1 MPEHLE
7 KYAWPK
13 GTSGN
18 PGGRPRKRA
27 VSDRYAELMESP
39 LPEKIR
45 RAMELPA
52 GALWGDAIVL
62 AGARTSLRNTEAG
75 TSARKEIR
83 ESIEGKSTQRFEFAA
98 GDADSRLAEF
108 VVVYATAVPGIEEKP
123 EPVDESQII
132 DVAPEQPELL
142 EDPKRENEEK

>member
-1 MPEHLE
+1 MPVPKQLAEHVFQ
-7 KYAWPK
+7 P
-13 GTSGN
+13 GRSGN

-62 AGARTSLRNTEAG
+62 AGARTGLRSTEAG

-108 VVVYATAVPGIEEKP
+108 VVVYATAVPGA
-123 EPVDESQII
+123 VDPKII

-142 EDPKRENEEK
+142 EDPSREDKELV

>member
-1 MPEHLE
+1 MSTAHLE

-13 GTSGN
+13 GVSGN
-18 PGGRPRKRA
+18 PGGRPKKRA

-62 AGARTSLRNTEAG
+62 AGARTGLRNTEAG

-83 ESIEGKSTQRFEFAA
+83 ESIEGKSTQRFEFSA

-108 VVVYATAVPGIEEKP
+108 VVTYADAIPGVEEK
-123 EPVDESQII
+123 VI
-132 DVAPEQPELL
+132 DVKPEQPELL
-142 EDPKRENEEK
+142 EDPQREQEK